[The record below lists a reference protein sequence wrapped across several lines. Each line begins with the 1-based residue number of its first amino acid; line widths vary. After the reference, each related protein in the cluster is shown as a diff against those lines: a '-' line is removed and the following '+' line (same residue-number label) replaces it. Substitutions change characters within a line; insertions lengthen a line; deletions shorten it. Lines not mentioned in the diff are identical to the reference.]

1 MSVRPQAITGVSA
14 GQDQLLR
21 TVYPSIS
28 SAGLGRLIGQ
38 LMDSIPVGV
47 GNIKLSYLIFGPL
60 LVGPALMG
68 YFAEKLMGQRYLLTN
83 RAIRRWT
90 LIGQRML
97 QEVQLADIEDIAV
110 EVQAGQEFYKAGD
123 LVIIGKGGNTLMRL
137 PGVPRPDIFR
147 ETILKA
153 QKARLQVE
161 DSLTRIRARQTA
173 GAK

>member
-14 GQDQLLR
+14 GHDQLLR

-28 SAGLGRLIGQ
+28 SAWLGRLIGQ
-38 LMDSIPVGV
+38 LMESIPFGI
-47 GNIKLSYLIFGPL
+47 GNIKLSYLIAPIVCLPL
-60 LVGPALMG
+60 GLMG
-68 YFAEKLMGQRYLLTN
+68 YFMEKLFGERYLLSS

-90 LIGQRML
+90 FIGQRML

-110 EVQAGQEFYKAGD
+110 EVQPGQEFYKAGD